1 MDSYPKARE
10 NVKIKTDSVYFSTFC
25 FEMCYDNTVNDFDL
39 LEGVISMEDN
49 IYTVNVAGFDVKLYS
64 SETEAETTSI
74 VKAVNRK
81 ITQFE
86 QGNKGAPKINSIL
99 LACMDFCDENRQLKE
114 KLERQRNKIASLKAQ
129 LQAVK
134 DADGGEDGE

>member
-1 MDSYPKARE
+1 
-10 NVKIKTDSVYFSTFC
+10 
-25 FEMCYDNTVNDFDL
+25 
-39 LEGVISMEDN
+39 MEDN

-81 ITQFE
+81 ISQFE

-99 LACMDFCDENRQLKE
+99 LACMDFCDENRQMKE
-114 KLERQRNKIASLKAQ
+114 KLERQRNKIAALKAQ
-129 LQAVK
+129 LAELQKQTDA
-134 DADGGEDGE
+134 ADGE